1 MSIGER
7 LHDVAERIED
17 NWEADL
23 RRLARMT
30 GHDDPAAPAPAP
42 AAQAVPAIPATKE
55 NHVPIGTEFHR
66 IAAVL
71 ETFGEDAIA
80 IFEAIAGN
88 PETRAAAITLAN
100 LAGLPLNGGTIT
112 AAVGGLGMIQNVWHA
127 AQQAVIA
134 DQQAHKAAAPAGGAA
149 TVI

>member
-1 MSIGER
+1 VTGIGER
-7 LHDVAERIED
+7 LED
-17 NWEADL
+17 DWDAAVTKVREL
-23 RRLARMT
+23 T
-30 GHDDPAAPAPAP
+30 GHPEP
-42 AAQAVPAIPATKE
+42 VPPIQAIPTSQE

-66 IAAVL
+66 IATIL

-100 LAGLPLNGGTIT
+100 LAGLPLTGSTIT
-112 AAVGGLGMIQNVWHA
+112 AGVAGLGMIQNVWHA

-134 DQQAHKAAAPAGGAA
+134 DQQAHGTQQGTPVATPAM
-149 TVI
+149 VK